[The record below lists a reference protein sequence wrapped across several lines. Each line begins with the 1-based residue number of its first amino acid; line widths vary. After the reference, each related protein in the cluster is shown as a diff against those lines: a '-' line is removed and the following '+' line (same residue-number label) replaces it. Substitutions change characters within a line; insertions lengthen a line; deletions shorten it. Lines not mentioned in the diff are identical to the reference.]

1 MFRKKIFIILSL
13 IIIALFILI
22 NFNSIRSSV
31 RSLLSPEIKIFV
43 KELFFGK
50 QFIEEIS
57 YFKKIHYNQKVLP
70 ETEFENINLKI
81 YHLNDLENINNE
93 YNQNISKFFIETL
106 DRDLIIVTAKGEIK
120 FVEDLR
126 FENIRNIK
134 SNINKF
140 RIYGGPGTQTGV
152 MDISLI
158 NKKLFISFASKK
170 DEKDKC
176 TFFTIIQ
183 ADFNENNLKFENF
196 FQTNECLA
204 NTYGGRMVQF
214 NLNNEN
220 GILFT
225 TGASVNERN
234 LAQNDN
240 SYAGK
245 ILFINFNKSPYKIIS
260 KGHRVPQG
268 LFVEKETI
276 LVTEHGPY
284 GGDEINKILLG
295 GNYGWPIAS
304 YGERYDYIKILN
316 TRSDYVY
323 KKNHL
328 NLNFIEPIFSFVP
341 SIGISE
347 IIKIPN
353 EFSKYWQNNYFISS
367 LNGVSLYRTYFDKNF
382 SKVIFYE
389 KIPIGERI
397 RDIKYISS
405 IKSFALALEDT
416 GSIGLLS
423 LSK

>member
-81 YHLNDLENINNE
+81 YHLNDLENIDNE
-93 YNQNISKFFIETL
+93 YNQKISKLFIEIL